1 MKKLTTLATILF
13 CVIGAPVAQSEGIP
27 PGCYI
32 TDSERNLFGQT
43 FGYVPRCFVASDNY
57 YNWFTHNQYGRTEMS
72 VFYGPA
78 VEAILYAD
86 YQDLNACMGAHN
98 SLLADHQALTGNYN
112 AATANLNA
120 ATADNKARITLE
132 KKLRKACGSKCKRIK

>member
-1 MKKLTTLATILF
+1 
-13 CVIGAPVAQSEGIP
+13 
-27 PGCYI
+27 
-32 TDSERNLFGQT
+32 
-43 FGYVPRCFVASDNY
+43 
-57 YNWFTHNQYGRTEMS
+57 MS